1 MIRNI
6 LSLLIVT
13 LLTISCNQQQSDQFA
28 ELATEEETIL
38 GELSQKS
45 SPPSIDKNMTQEVT
59 KKKIIKDGRVGMRV
73 SDLVNTKSRIDTL
86 INHYGGYYANEKL
99 TNSEWEIA
107 YHLKIRIPS
116 AHFMRF
122 ISDTESGEGEIL
134 YKEIDARDI
143 TDQFIDLETRLD
155 NKRNYQKR
163 YNDLLIKANSIKE
176 ILEIEEK
183 IRALEEEIESTT
195 GQLLYLSDLV
205 DYSTLDLTISQ
216 QRTFKYNPAK
226 RDKFSEKVKQSFSK
240 GWFGLVD
247 FFLFVINIWPFWII
261 LILIIYAWK
270 KYKMK
275 VRRK

>member
-261 LILIIYAWK
+261 LTLIIYAWK

>member
-216 QRTFKYNPAK
+216 QRTFKSNPAK
-226 RDKFSEKVKQSFSK
+226 RDKFSEKVRQSFSK

>member
-226 RDKFSEKVKQSFSK
+226 RDKFSEKVRQSFSK

>member
-163 YNDLLIKANSIKE
+163 YNDLLLKANSIKE

-205 DYSTLDLTISQ
+205 DYSTLELTISQ
-216 QRTFKYNPAK
+216 QRSFKYNPAK

>member
-122 ISDTESGEGEIL
+122 ISDTEMGEGEIL

>member
-226 RDKFSEKVKQSFSK
+226 RDKFSEKVRQSFSK

-261 LILIIYAWK
+261 LTLIIYAWK

>member
-195 GQLLYLSDLV
+195 GQLLYLSDLM

-226 RDKFSEKVKQSFSK
+226 RDKFSEKVRQSFSK

-261 LILIIYAWK
+261 LTLIIYAWK

>member
-122 ISDTESGEGEIL
+122 ISDTETGEGEII

-143 TDQFIDLETRLD
+143 TDQFIDLEIRLD

-226 RDKFSEKVKQSFSK
+226 RDKFSEKVRQSFSK

>member
-6 LSLLIVT
+6 LSLLIAT

-122 ISDTESGEGEIL
+122 ISDTETGEGEIL

-143 TDQFIDLETRLD
+143 TDQFIDLEIRLD

-226 RDKFSEKVKQSFSK
+226 RDKFSEKVRQSFSK

-261 LILIIYAWK
+261 LTLIIYAWK